1 MSGVLDSTGGWTMTS
16 FDAAPRRATPNQ
28 AAPEAERPVAGHGT
42 EAAGWVGA
50 VAGLSVPAADTPWLR
65 RSGRPTP
72 APDGMTL
79 RRTKILGAT
88 GLVHINDYH
97 FIDRLTLGNAPSSGT
112 HDVLVIPFDDFDG
125 LAAQARLSP
134 KKPFG
139 FGGVQWGSRHLHRAV
154 PDRRR
159 QGLHHA
165 QHVTARGP
173 HHPRQS
179 WRRRAGRL
187 HQPLGQGPAAEE
199 GPRRC
204 PLPPAAAACS
214 PPAGGPAHRDDREH
228 AARHGRGDV
237 RPGELL
243 GHRAEKGTSDDGTA
257 EAFLWGPTGAR
268 RKSHLHL
275 FLTCGPK
282 KKGVDD
288 YDHPITIVGYHMTTS
303 HSVHLVLRDGD
314 VVGTS
319 PKDRAPGPG
328 SSDAAE
334 VTEMTL
340 VCDLLNRARTDEE
353 EEISTTPATPAAEVK
368 PWQVKA
374 AAARELDVH
383 VETLAKMLGVRVP
396 VMQYF
401 LSTIAGLEPED
412 VEALASGALPPPHR
426 GVRTGREPA
435 AGAGPDGDGGRDL
448 HGRRHRAARPGR
460 LPVGAGGDRALLQGS
475 DRDDRDL
482 TRRRHG
488 NSASP

>member
-1 MSGVLDSTGGWTMTS
+1 MQADFTSLSAKDPQQKKVLDAVRSL
-16 FDAAPRRATPNQ
+16 PQ
-28 AAPEAERPVAGHGT
+28 QRP
-42 EAAGWVGA
+42 
-50 VAGLSVPAADTPWLR
+50 
-65 RSGRPTP
+65 
-72 APDGMTL
+72 
-79 RRTKILGAT
+79 
-88 GLVHINDYH
+88 
-97 FIDRLTLGNAPSSGT
+97 
-112 HDVLVIPFDDFDG
+112 
-125 LAAQARLSP
+125 ARLLQVDLP
-134 KKPFG
+134 IETTVNTLLG
-139 FGGVQWGSRHLHRAV
+139 MGGVTFDPASYW
-154 PDRRR
+154 D
-159 QGLHHA
+159 
-165 QHVTARGP
+165 TA
-173 HHPRQS
+173 
-179 WRRRAGRL
+179 L
-187 HQPLGQGPAAEE
+187 
-199 GPRRC
+199 
-204 PLPPAAAACS
+204 
-214 PPAGGPAHRDDREH
+214 
-228 AARHGRGDV
+228 
-237 RPGELL
+237 
-243 GHRAEKGTSDDGTA
+243 EKGTSDDGTA

-412 VEALASGALPPPHR
+412 VEALASGRSRLRTAGFEPEESLLPALDQ
-426 GVRTGREPA
+426 TAMA
-435 AGAGPDGDGGRDL
+435 AGISTDDVIGLLDL
-448 HGRRHRAARPGR
+448 ADYPSEPEEIVLFYKGLIATIG
-460 LPVGAGGDRALLQGS
+460 
-475 DRDDRDL
+475 
-482 TRRRHG
+482 T
-488 NSASP
+488 